1 MTDTVLL
8 SLCPLLLCSGLACAA
23 ATAWR
28 RRRTAR
34 GWPPRQGVPLAR
46 ARAQVDA
53 ALAACEAR
61 MQAQD
66 HAEAIVRSAYR
77 TLAPLYEQPPN
88 VSAR

>member
-1 MTDTVLL
+1 MNDTVLL

-28 RRRTAR
+28 RRQRRRADFR
-34 GWPPRQGVPLAR
+34 LGRVPLAR
-46 ARAQVDA
+46 ACAQVDA
-53 ALAACEAR
+53 ALAASEAR

-88 VSAR
+88 IPAR